1 MRPFTP
7 SLRASLAAGLSIAL
21 AATASELGSQ
31 VTVRQSVQQTV
42 ALSASATPR
51 PARVAAGKLD
61 SASAIRRR
69 PARLPRPYLGEVLQ
83 QRDSTVERWPERVAD
98 PIRVWVAP
106 AAPHLAGWDGA
117 FPAAVRDAFDEWEA
131 TGVPVRFAY
140 VDDSARAEV
149 RVHWVSRFK
158 TDESGRTVWWSNTR
172 SWITRA
178 SITLSMHASDGVVQD
193 ATSLRAVA
201 LHEVGHLL
209 GLDHCAD
216 ALNVMAPW
224 VEVSGL
230 SDADRATARELY
242 TLQAGRVR

>member
-1 MRPFTP
+1 MV
-7 SLRASLAAGLSIAL
+7 AGLSLTL
-21 AATASELGSQ
+21 AATASGLGGQ
-31 VTVRQSVQQTV
+31 TLVHPTVT
-42 ALSASATPR
+42 LIASAAPR
-51 PARVAAGKLD
+51 PGRVAGNPAGTVD
-61 SASAIRRR
+61 SASNARR
-69 PARLPRPYLGEVLQ
+69 PARLPRPYLGEMLQ
-83 QRDSTVERWPERVAD
+83 QRDSTVERWPERVAN

-106 AAPHLAGWDGA
+106 AAPQLAGWDGA

-158 TDESGRTVWWSNTR
+158 TDESGRTVWWSNRR

-178 SITLSMHASDGVVQD
+178 NITLSMHASDGAVQD

-216 ALNVMAPW
+216 TLNVMAPW
-224 VEVSGL
+224 VEVAGL

-242 TLQAGRVR
+242 SLPAGRLR